1 MKGKFVRGMALALCC
16 AMLAGCGEKETGGS
30 LDYQGI
36 AVTFDQSSIVPE
48 AARQVAAV
56 YYAVEQKDAE
66 LYKSLLCNEY
76 LAYTEQYW
84 QQTGYTYDMLLNAL
98 YSQTAD
104 LVGGSYRVARVDIT
118 RVACDDAAKAVA
130 GRLDEVSNQLWNKR
144 ASAYWVS
151 YATAYCNVTLEATEG
166 GRSYTMKNNAV
177 YVIQNGD
184 SYLLALEWGS

>member
-1 MKGKFVRGMALALCC
+1 MKGKLFRGIALALCC
-16 AMLAGCGEKETGGS
+16 AMLAGCGKNEEGGS

-36 AVTFDQSSIVPE
+36 AVTFNPDQIVPE
-48 AARQVAAV
+48 AARQVAGV
-56 YYAVEQKDAE
+56 YYAVQTRDPE

-84 QQTGYTYDMLLNAL
+84 QQTGYTYDMLLGAL

-104 LVGGSYRVARVDIT
+104 LVGGEYKVTGVEIT
-118 RVACDDAAKAVA
+118 RVECDNAAKEVA
-130 GRLDEVSNQLWNKR
+130 ERLDEVSDQLWNKR
-144 ASAYWVS
+144 ASAYWIS
-151 YATAYCNVTLEATEG
+151 YASVYSNVTIEAQSG
-166 GRSYTMKNNAV
+166 GRSYTMKNNVV